1 VSDMLQLGVPDDFQ
15 LQNRQECFADR
26 GRERRLDSLPL
37 PPNRTG
43 GSPASGSPVSGSPRR
58 GLMRVQGR
66 QREHSMHFSEHQ
78 HPFGPERWVNRWR
91 ASLLSPFGHS
101 HCCCRHRSAPFEST
115 FLHPFAPSPLRD
127 FFAPMGALTPAQPG
141 SSGRSSMNSGSF
153 SEQVSLIHASGLL
166 DHSVSTHLM
175 RHCRRFLTLPFSST
189 ASRFRS
195 RLPPCIAGSPITPGR
210 IEFVILR
217 TGRSPPAAP
226 HHASLRRSCTRF
238 QAGERMPWR
247 LTLVATKYVKAFCG
261 SHSLVPWSLTLPGE
275 NPIHCYI
282 ERERPQGKPQRVRPS
297 CDRPA

>member
-1 VSDMLQLGVPDDFQ
+1 
-15 LQNRQECFADR
+15 
-26 GRERRLDSLPL
+26 
-37 PPNRTG
+37 
-43 GSPASGSPVSGSPRR
+43 
-58 GLMRVQGR
+58 MRVQGR

-101 HCCCRHRSAPFEST
+101 HCCCRHRSALFEST

-153 SEQVSLIHASGLL
+153 SEQLSLIHASGLL

-195 RLPPCIAGSPITPGR
+195 RLRPCIAGSPITPGR

-226 HHASLRRSCTRF
+226 HHASLRRSCIRL
-238 QAGERMPWR
+238 QAGERMPEEDLHLSDHLR
-247 LTLVATKYVKAFCG
+247 FQAHDATALPRGGFTLAAAQPLTCCPRASSVNLHGARPWHPNTAPTLIVATNVNLHGARPWHPNSVPTLIVATNVNLHGARPWHRPPCHVPRRRHF
-261 SHSLVPWSLTLPGE
+261 LVPGE
-275 NPIHCYI
+275 
-282 ERERPQGKPQRVRPS
+282 
-297 CDRPA
+297 

>member
-1 VSDMLQLGVPDDFQ
+1 MV
-15 LQNRQECFADR
+15 
-26 GRERRLDSLPL
+26 SLPL

-43 GSPASGSPVSGSPRR
+43 GSPASGSPVGGSPLR

-66 QREHSMHFSEHQ
+66 QREHSMHFNEPQ
-78 HPFGPERWVNRWR
+78 HPFGPERRVNRWR

-101 HCCCRHRSAPFEST
+101 HWCCPHRSALFEST

-141 SSGRSSMNSGSF
+141 SSGLSSMNSGSF

-166 DHSVSTHLM
+166 DHSVSNHLM
-175 RHCRRFLTLPFSST
+175 RHCRRFHTLPFSST

-195 RLPPCIAGSPITPGR
+195 RLRPCIAGSPITPGR

-226 HHASLRRSCTRF
+226 HHASLRRSCIRL
-238 QAGERMPWR
+238 QAGERLPEEDSHLSDHLR
-247 LTLVATKYVKAFCG
+247 FQAHDATALRRGG
-261 SHSLVPWSLTLPGE
+261 SRFLLKLE
-275 NPIHCYI
+275 L
-282 ERERPQGKPQRVRPS
+282 
-297 CDRPA
+297 

>member
-1 VSDMLQLGVPDDFQ
+1 
-15 LQNRQECFADR
+15 
-26 GRERRLDSLPL
+26 
-37 PPNRTG
+37 
-43 GSPASGSPVSGSPRR
+43 
-58 GLMRVQGR
+58 
-66 QREHSMHFSEHQ
+66 MHFSEHQ

-101 HCCCRHRSAPFEST
+101 HCCCRHRSALFEST

-153 SEQVSLIHASGLL
+153 SEQLSLIHASGLL
-166 DHSVSTHLM
+166 DHSVSNHLM
-175 RHCRRFLTLPFSST
+175 RHCRRFHTLPFSST

-195 RLPPCIAGSPITPGR
+195 RLRPCIAGSPITPGR

-238 QAGERMPWR
+238 QAGERIPEEDLHLSVCACSQAHMPRPCAVEVHASSPITANLW
-247 LTLVATKYVKAFCG
+247 TKSSK
-261 SHSLVPWSLTLPGE
+261 
-275 NPIHCYI
+275 
-282 ERERPQGKPQRVRPS
+282 RETPRGKPVASRKILWISNSNECESPRRKAVASVWRFHKS
-297 CDRPA
+297 LYRDRSWAHNTLGREFPFPFFRLWSGCLVLP